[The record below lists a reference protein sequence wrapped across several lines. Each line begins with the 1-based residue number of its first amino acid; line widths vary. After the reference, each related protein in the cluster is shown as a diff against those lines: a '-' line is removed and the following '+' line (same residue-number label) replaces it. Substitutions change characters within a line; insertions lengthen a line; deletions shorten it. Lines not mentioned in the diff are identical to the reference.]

1 MKTKKG
7 AIWVSTVLY
16 VLISLTILSVVFS
29 VVKPKI
35 DEARDRA
42 IIEQSIIMLNDLD
55 NAIKLASQSTGTQLK
70 REIKLSNGD
79 LFFNVGGENTNNNIT
94 FILKQTNLKYSEL
107 DSEITSG
114 NLAILTR
121 KSAQESGK
129 YDIYLTLSIEISN
142 KEISSEIPQLSPSPF
157 PYSVFIKN
165 NGTHINFY
173 KQ

>member
-1 MKTKKG
+1 MKMKKG

-42 IIEQSIIMLNDLD
+42 IVEQSIIMLNDLD
-55 NAIKLASQSTGTQLK
+55 NAVKLASQSTGTQLK
-70 REIKLSNGD
+70 REVKISNGD
-79 LFFNVGGENTNNNIT
+79 LFFNTRNGMNNVT
-94 FILKQTNLKYSEL
+94 FILKQTNLKYSEI

-114 NLAILTR
+114 NLAILTK

-129 YDIYLTLSIEISN
+129 YDLYITLKIDISGKEIYSEIS
-142 KEISSEIPQLSPSPF
+142 QLSPSPF